1 MIQTNAEK
9 MAPVLSS
16 METIN
21 NHQYR
26 LGVPSTPDPAP
37 AESPFL
43 GEHYC
48 FIERRADAV
57 EQPYIRDT
65 FGEWM
70 NFLELSV
77 KNGAEVPDAQ
87 DPFGMRLATDALLNL
102 IYAPSVIEERNIL
115 RGVLDMMASHEYA
128 VYAVDIVGRD
138 DHIWVTLSLTNHID
152 VYTIDLTVNT
162 K

>member
-9 MAPVLSS
+9 LAPVLAS

-26 LGVPSTPDPAP
+26 LGVVTQEDDKL
-37 AESPFL
+37 L

-48 FIERRADAV
+48 FIERRVDTA
-57 EQPYIRDT
+57 EQPYVRDT

-70 NFLELSV
+70 NFLELSI
-77 KNGAEVPDAQ
+77 KTDAEVPVETE
-87 DPFGMRLATDALLNL
+87 PFGMRIATDTLLNL
-102 IYAPSVIEERNIL
+102 LYAPSVIEERNIL

-138 DHIWVTLSLTNHID
+138 DHIWVTLSLTNHVD

>member
-1 MIQTNAEK
+1 MMIQTNAEK

-16 METIN
+16 MGTIN
-21 NHQYR
+21 NHEYR
-26 LGVPSTPDPAP
+26 LGVVNNPDDPL
-37 AESPFL
+37 L
-43 GEHYC
+43 GVHYC
-48 FIERRADAV
+48 YIERRVDAA
-57 EQPYIRDT
+57 EQPYVRDT

-70 NFLELSV
+70 NFLELSLKSGV
-77 KNGAEVPDAQ
+77 EVPDAQ

-115 RGVLDMMASHEYA
+115 RGILDMMASHEYA

-138 DHIWVTLSLTNHID
+138 DHLWVTLSLTNHVD